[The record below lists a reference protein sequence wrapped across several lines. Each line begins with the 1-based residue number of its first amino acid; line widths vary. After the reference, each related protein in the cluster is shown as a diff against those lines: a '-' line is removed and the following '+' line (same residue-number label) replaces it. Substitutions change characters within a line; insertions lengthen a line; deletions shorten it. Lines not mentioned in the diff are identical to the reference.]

1 MIKITL
7 FLKSNNKKEDF
18 VEKSSF
24 SIERPKTYEDLV
36 KKIKINFNISND
48 DFALR
53 VFDED
58 IDEYINV
65 NYDEQYNDPKYK
77 SITNYRV
84 FLEENP
90 PKIDENIF
98 EFIDRTLNLKNDLLI
113 DDTEL
118 FDKFDFSTES
128 SEDNKLGLSIKDL
141 MNENLDEEK
150 TEQNELYNYF
160 IDDFSKKISNQTEE
174 QKKLFIESINKDLL
188 NLDKVINEN
197 VDEFN
202 KQAKLYSEKINILNN
217 DVNELKNI
225 IINDE
230 NSDQQKKKEEE
241 ERKRKEEEQKKK
253 EEEQK
258 KKEEEQ
264 KKKEEEEQKR
274 KEEEEQKKKEEEEQK
289 KKEEEEQKKK
299 EEEERKRKE
308 EEERKKKEEEERKKK
323 EEEERKKKEE
333 EERKMKEEE
342 ERKMKEEEE
351 RKKKEEEE
359 RKRKEEE
366 EQKKKEKQK
375 PEKLEIKSK
384 EKYIIEDTNASD
396 ILVQVKVKNVSEKK
410 ISLKNKKWVKGKK
423 SNEAVDFINGIDE
436 ININEEL
443 EENKEKNIDV
453 HFSIK
458 NPQQGLNYNVEL
470 LIGNIKDNNE
480 IDIIT
485 ENALCFNVEITKK
498 KNDDP
503 NALSP
508 EKIEEIY
515 QALEDSYAVSSFL
528 DKQDL
533 VDKIIKL
540 KGDMDLLNE
549 YVEGLI

>member
-197 VDEFN
+197 IDEFN

-241 ERKRKEEEQKKK
+241 ERKRKEEEEKKKDEEEKKK
-253 EEEQK
+253 EEED
-258 KKEEEQ
+258 
-264 KKKEEEEQKR
+264 QKR
-274 KEEEEQKKKEEEEQK
+274 KEEEEQK
-289 KKEEEEQKKK
+289 
-299 EEEERKRKE
+299 R
-308 EEERKKKEEEERKKK
+308 
-323 EEEERKKKEE
+323 
-333 EERKMKEEE
+333 
-342 ERKMKEEEE
+342 
-351 RKKKEEEE
+351 
-359 RKRKEEE
+359 
-366 EQKKKEKQK
+366 KEKQK

-515 QALEDSYAVSSFL
+515 QDLEDSYAVSSFL

-533 VDKIIKL
+533 VDKIINL
-540 KGDMDLLNE
+540 KGNMDLLNE

>member
-150 TEQNELYNYF
+150 IEQNELYNYF

-197 VDEFN
+197 IDEFN

-217 DVNELKNI
+217 DVNELKST

-241 ERKRKEEEQKKK
+241 EQKKK
-253 EEEQK
+253 E
-258 KKEEEQ
+258 EEEQ
-264 KKKEEEEQKR
+264 KKKEEEEKKK

-299 EEEERKRKE
+299 EEEERKK
-308 EEERKKKEEEERKKK
+308 
-323 EEEERKKKEE
+323 
-333 EERKMKEEE
+333 
-342 ERKMKEEEE
+342 KEEEE

-366 EQKKKEKQK
+366 EKKKDEEEKKKEEEEQKRKEEEEQKRKEKQK

-396 ILVQVKVKNVSEKK
+396 ILVQLKVKNVSEKK

-533 VDKIIKL
+533 VDKIINL
-540 KGDMDLLNE
+540 KGNMDLLNE